1 MTDLNYQGDPR
12 MTLDEN
18 GANLVYRDGQ
28 PLMDRGLENP
38 VLIALFTKRGWAG
51 NALFRNPNQRVESD
65 FVAAHEQPITLSAL
79 NEIRDA
85 AEKALITPVFGTV
98 TVVTN
103 NPRANVV
110 SSVITI
116 EPPGSDIQTLIVS
129 RNGLNW
135 ISQIIDPA
143 YRKI

>member
-1 MTDLNYQGDPR
+1 

-18 GANLVYRDGQ
+18 GANLVYRGGQ
-28 PLMDRGLENP
+28 PLMDRGLENV
-38 VLIALFTKRGWAG
+38 VLILLFTKKGWAG
-51 NALFRNPNQRVESD
+51 NALFKNPDQKIESD

-85 AEKALITPVFGTV
+85 AEKALNRPVFGTV
-98 TVVTN
+98 TVITT
-103 NPRANVV
+103 NPRSNVI
-110 SSVITI
+110 SSIITI
-116 EPPGSDIQTLIVS
+116 EPPGRDIQTLIVS